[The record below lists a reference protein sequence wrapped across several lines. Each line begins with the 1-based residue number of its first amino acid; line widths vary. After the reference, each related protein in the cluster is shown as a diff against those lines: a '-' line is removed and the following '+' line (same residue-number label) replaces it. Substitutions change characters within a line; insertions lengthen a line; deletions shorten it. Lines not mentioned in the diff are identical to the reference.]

1 MRTRV
6 TLFMFLLVVAP
17 ATLTLAQPAS
27 DLADAGWRALQDDD
41 ADAATRAFTDALT
54 SQPKDALLHMGLGA
68 AAHLSGRED
77 DAIRALRVALDIDPG
92 LSIAAR
98 LLGEI
103 AWRRGDLVLAMATF
117 ESALAHAPDNTEIGS
132 RLERLHTELTRRAAA
147 SQLSVS
153 VVGQTPGGL
162 GEHAVRVAQGV
173 FWHVARL
180 VGAYPAQAIRIELD
194 AARPFHPGGAA
205 PMMNARTAGGAITI
219 GAGDALRDPAAFDRA
234 LAVELVHAMVATM
247 APTGVPPWFAPGLAQ
262 VVTSADAEQARRR
275 LVTGG
280 AIPWSRFDVPPA
292 VAPDADVHSDLS
304 LLLVKALLGRIGG
317 RCTQVLDRLA
327 EGQSLDRALAP
338 FGFSYADLQAD
349 VVQALEP

>member
-6 TLFMFLLVVAP
+6 TLFIFLLVVAP
-17 ATLTLAQPAS
+17 ATFTSAQPAT

-54 SQPKDALLHMGLGA
+54 SQPRDALLHMGLGA

-77 DAIRALRVALDIDPG
+77 DAIRALRAALDLDPG

-117 ESALAHAPDNTEIGS
+117 ESALAHAPDNTEIGA
-132 RLERLHTELTRRAAA
+132 RLERLHTELARRAAK

-173 FWHVARL
+173 YWHVARL

-194 AARPFHPGGAA
+194 TARPFNPGIAA
-205 PMMNARTAGGAITI
+205 PMVARTAGGGITI
-219 GAGDALRDPAAFDRA
+219 EAGDAQRDMAAFDQA

-247 APTGVPPWFAPGLAQ
+247 APTGVPPWFAPGLAL
-262 VVTSADAEQARRR
+262 VVTSADVGQARRR

-280 AIPWSRFDVPPA
+280 AIPWSRFDGAPA
-292 VAPDADVHSDLS
+292 VALDAQVHDDLS
-304 LLLVKALLGRIGG
+304 LLLVKALLGRIGA
-317 RCTQVLDRLA
+317 RCTQVLDGLA

-338 FGFSYADLQAD
+338 FGFSYADLRAD